1 MFPPAPQGYSAG
13 IWGYTK
19 KVCPG
24 PLALL
29 LIAIFVSLVFRY
41 TYEKEIAVEA
51 KRNSTDRKCCST
63 GKFNNLIGATAWH
76 VLGSVHEVRAEV
88 SDGTCGS
95 INKLQHPLLLAAAN
109 PFCRTPL
116 NNLWELLEFHRNVG
130 HLVYL
135 DTLDAVSAWT
145 SHGTMQGSMGTV
157 SETDSEVSTANAAPT
172 GAYGRVGCDEMEYT
186 GQVFRPDVR
195 HCCRTLHL

>member
-1 MFPPAPQGYSAG
+1 MSPPAPQGYSAG

-76 VLGSVHEVRAEV
+76 VLGSVHDVRAEV

-135 DTLDAVSAWT
+135 DTLDAVSAWK
-145 SHGTMQGSMGTV
+145 SHG
-157 SETDSEVSTANAAPT
+157 
-172 GAYGRVGCDEMEYT
+172 
-186 GQVFRPDVR
+186 VFMVFFCCQWLSWSHSGPDARQPRASPCRAGIVLLQPR
-195 HCCRTLHL
+195 HQKLAQHD